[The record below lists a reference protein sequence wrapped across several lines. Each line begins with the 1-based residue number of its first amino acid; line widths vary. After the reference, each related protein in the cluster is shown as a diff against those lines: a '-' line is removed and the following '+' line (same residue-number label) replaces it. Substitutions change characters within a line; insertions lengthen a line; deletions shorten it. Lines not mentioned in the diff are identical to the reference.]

1 MALLEKIRVKF
12 GIVISVIIALAL
24 LSFIIDPGTLES
36 ALNSMSSKYDVG
48 KIAGKRIS
56 YNEFQSEVDK
66 YTTINELMTGSS
78 AQTEQMQQ
86 QIRDAAWQELVDKY
100 MFIDNAMAAGIHVG
114 EAELVDLVSGESLS
128 PVMAQNPVFLDESGN
143 FSLDMLNAF
152 IANVNQDQTGQLRLY
167 WNYLQ
172 NSINTQQYYQKY
184 SALFNAGNYENALQ
198 LADDLDFN
206 NTTADVDYCY
216 VSYPLGTDSTIVV
229 SNSEIKDYYNSHK
242 KFFKQTANR
251 EIEYVVFEV
260 VPSEAD
266 VLATSDEMDAAY
278 EEFQT
283 TDNMKAFLLRN
294 SEESLSEYWYKNGDL
309 NTLNSEL
316 NEYIFNRKEDVT
328 PVIKSG
334 NTFLAARV
342 MDSKMLPDS
351 VFVKHILLQGDDAA
365 HVADSL
371 VGVISRGGNFS
382 NLAAAYSADQSSA
395 ADGELGSIGWMTQT
409 YMIPGFESVIEARVG
424 RPFVLETQYGTH
436 VVLVTERT
444 EPILK
449 KQVAILEKTA
459 LASRDTFNEYY
470 AQANTFATLAGGSYE
485 GYLRAVDST
494 KVYSHPVTITEATS
508 NYGAIDNAK
517 EVTRW
522 AFDAKEGKAS
532 EIITVNNNYFFIAT
546 VTKINKAGYAPV
558 EDAASL
564 IEQRL
569 YALKLQDKVLSDVK
583 SKISG
588 ISSIEDA
595 AKVLGVEVDRSE
607 AVSLGSTTVDPAL
620 LGAVS
625 AAPEGTLFGPVPGT
639 MGVYVVNVSNRETGS
654 FYTETDARNLAAQ
667 KSQYMSQLILSVMSE
682 YDDVVDNR
690 ARFF

>member
-128 PVMAQNPVFLDESGN
+128 PVMAQNPVFFDESGN

-216 VSYPLGTDSTIVV
+216 VSYPIGTDSTIVV
-229 SNSEIKDYYNSHK
+229 SDSEIKDYYNSHK

-283 TDNMKAFLLRN
+283 TDNMRAFLLRN

-424 RPFVLETQYGTH
+424 HPFVLETQYGTH

-444 EPILK
+444 EPVLK

-546 VTKINKAGYAPV
+546 VTKINKEGYAPV

-569 YALKLQDKVLSDVK
+569 YALKIQDKVLSDVK

>member
-128 PVMAQNPVFLDESGN
+128 PVMAQNPVFFDESGN

-198 LADDLDFN
+198 LADGLDFN

-216 VSYPLGTDSTIVV
+216 VSYPIGTDSTIVV
-229 SNSEIKDYYNSHK
+229 SDSEIKDYYNSHK

-283 TDNMKAFLLRN
+283 TDNMRAFLLRN

-316 NEYIFNRKEDVT
+316 NECIFNRKEDVT

-444 EPILK
+444 EPVLK

-546 VTKINKAGYAPV
+546 VTKINKEGYAPV

-569 YALKLQDKVLSDVK
+569 YALKIQDKVLSDVK

>member
-66 YTTINELMTGSS
+66 YMTINELMTGSS

-128 PVMAQNPVFLDESGN
+128 PVMAQNPVFFDESGN

-216 VSYPLGTDSTIVV
+216 VSYPIGTDSTIVV
-229 SNSEIKDYYNSHK
+229 SDSEIKDYYNSHK

-283 TDNMKAFLLRN
+283 TDNMRAFLLRN

-444 EPILK
+444 EPVLK

-546 VTKINKAGYAPV
+546 VTKINKEGYAPV

-569 YALKLQDKVLSDVK
+569 YALKIQDKVLSDVK

>member
-86 QIRDAAWQELVDKY
+86 QIRDAAWQEFVDKY

-128 PVMAQNPVFLDESGN
+128 PVMAQNPVFFDESGN

-216 VSYPLGTDSTIVV
+216 VSYPIGTDSTIVV
-229 SNSEIKDYYNSHK
+229 SDSEIKDYYNSHK

-283 TDNMKAFLLRN
+283 TDNMRAFLLRN

-444 EPILK
+444 EPVLK

-546 VTKINKAGYAPV
+546 VTKINKEGYAPV

-569 YALKLQDKVLSDVK
+569 YALKIQDKVLSDVK

>member
-56 YNEFQSEVDK
+56 YNEFQSEIDK

-128 PVMAQNPVFLDESGN
+128 PVMAQNPVFFDESGN

-216 VSYPLGTDSTIVV
+216 VSYPIGTDSTIVV
-229 SNSEIKDYYNSHK
+229 SDSEIKDYYNSHK

-283 TDNMKAFLLRN
+283 TDNMRAFLLRN

-309 NTLNSEL
+309 NTLNGEL

-444 EPILK
+444 EPVLK

-546 VTKINKAGYAPV
+546 VTKINKEGYAPV

-569 YALKLQDKVLSDVK
+569 YALKIQDKVLSDVK

>member
-128 PVMAQNPVFLDESGN
+128 PVMAQNPVFFDESGN

-216 VSYPLGTDSTIVV
+216 VSYPIGTDSTIVV
-229 SNSEIKDYYNSHK
+229 SDSEIKDYYNSHK

-283 TDNMKAFLLRN
+283 TDNMRAFLLRN

-371 VGVISRGGNFS
+371 AGVISRGGNFS

-444 EPILK
+444 EPVLK

-546 VTKINKAGYAPV
+546 VTKINKEGYAPV

-569 YALKLQDKVLSDVK
+569 YALKIQDKVLSDVK

>member
-128 PVMAQNPVFLDESGN
+128 PVMAQNPVFFDESGN

-216 VSYPLGTDSTIVV
+216 VSYPIGTDSTIVV
-229 SNSEIKDYYNSHK
+229 SDSEIKDYYNSHK

-283 TDNMKAFLLRN
+283 TDNMRAFLLRN

-316 NEYIFNRKEDVT
+316 NEYIFNRNEDVT

-382 NLAAAYSADQSSA
+382 NLAAAYSAS
-395 ADGELGSIGWMTQT
+395 
-409 YMIPGFESVIEARVG
+409 
-424 RPFVLETQYGTH
+424 
-436 VVLVTERT
+436 
-444 EPILK
+444 
-449 KQVAILEKTA
+449 
-459 LASRDTFNEYY
+459 
-470 AQANTFATLAGGSYE
+470 
-485 GYLRAVDST
+485 
-494 KVYSHPVTITEATS
+494 
-508 NYGAIDNAK
+508 
-517 EVTRW
+517 
-522 AFDAKEGKAS
+522 
-532 EIITVNNNYFFIAT
+532 
-546 VTKINKAGYAPV
+546 
-558 EDAASL
+558 
-564 IEQRL
+564 
-569 YALKLQDKVLSDVK
+569 
-583 SKISG
+583 
-588 ISSIEDA
+588 
-595 AKVLGVEVDRSE
+595 SE
-607 AVSLGSTTVDPAL
+607 A
-620 LGAVS
+620 
-625 AAPEGTLFGPVPGT
+625 
-639 MGVYVVNVSNRETGS
+639 
-654 FYTETDARNLAAQ
+654 
-667 KSQYMSQLILSVMSE
+667 
-682 YDDVVDNR
+682 
-690 ARFF
+690 

>member
-1 MALLEKIRVKF
+1 MAVLEKIRVKLGVF
-12 GIVISVIIALAL
+12 ISVLIALAL
-24 LSFIIDPGTLES
+24 LSFIIDPSTLES
-36 ALNSMSSKYDVG
+36 ALNSMSKKYDVG
-48 KIAGKRIS
+48 TIAGKRIS
-56 YNEFQSEVDK
+56 YTDFQENVDKFTRINEFVQGSSSQSEETQK
-66 YTTINELMTGSS
+66 
-78 AQTEQMQQ
+78 
-86 QIRDAAWQELVDKY
+86 QIRNAAWQDMLDRY
-100 MFIDNAMAAGIHVG
+100 MFLKNAKEAGISVG
-114 EAELVDLVSGESLS
+114 EDELLSLMSVNNPS
-128 PVMAQNPVFLDESGN
+128 PVIAANPLFMDETGAYSP
-143 FSLDMLNAF
+143 DMLREF
-152 IANVNQDQTGQLRLY
+152 VNYVSSDETGTMRLY
-167 WNYLQ
+167 WDYLQ
-172 NSINTQQYYQKY
+172 NSVYTQQYYQKY
-184 SALFNAGNYENALQ
+184 GALFNASNYENALQ
-198 LADDLDFN
+198 LASDMDAG
-206 NTTADVDYCY
+206 NTSVNIDYVFEY
-216 VSYPLGTDSTIVV
+216 YPFTPDSTVEV
-229 SNSEIKDYYNSHK
+229 SADEIRQYYDKHK
-242 KFFKQTANR
+242 KLFTQNASR
-251 EIEYVVFEV
+251 EMEYVVFEV
-260 VPSEAD
+260 VPSSDDINETS
-266 VLATSDEMDAAY
+266 LALDAVYDE
-278 EEFQT
+278 FTT
-283 TDNMKAFLLRN
+283 TDNMKAFLLKN
-294 SEESLSEYWYKNGDL
+294 SDTPLSEYWYKEG
-309 NTLNSEL
+309 EL
-316 NEYIFNRKEDVT
+316 STVSPELDTQIFGEDKEYTQVVR
-328 PVIKSG
+328 SG
-334 NTFLAARV
+334 NTFYAART
-342 MDSKMLPDS
+342 MDTRRLPDS
-351 VFVKHILLQGDDAA
+351 VYVKHILLQGSDAD

-371 VGVISRGGNFS
+371 VTVLRRGENFS
-382 NLAAAYSADQSSA
+382 NLAARYSADQGSA
-395 ADGELGSIGWMTQT
+395 ADGELGNIGWMTQT

-444 EPILK
+444 EPVLK

-546 VTKINKAGYAPV
+546 VTKINKEGYAPV

-569 YALKLQDKVLSDVK
+569 YALKIQDKVLSDVK

>member
-128 PVMAQNPVFLDESGN
+128 PVMAQNPVFFDESGN

-229 SNSEIKDYYNSHK
+229 SDSEIKDYYNSHK

-283 TDNMKAFLLRN
+283 TDNMRAFLLRN

-309 NTLNSEL
+309 STLNGEL

-444 EPILK
+444 EPMLK

-546 VTKINKAGYAPV
+546 VTKINKEGYAPV

-569 YALKLQDKVLSDVK
+569 YALKIQDKVLSDVK

>member
-128 PVMAQNPVFLDESGN
+128 PVMAQNPVFFDESGN

-216 VSYPLGTDSTIVV
+216 VSYPIGTDSTIVV
-229 SNSEIKDYYNSHK
+229 SDSEIKDYYNSHK

-283 TDNMKAFLLRN
+283 TDNMRAFLLRN

-371 VGVISRGGNFS
+371 VGGISRGGNFS

-444 EPILK
+444 EPVLK

-546 VTKINKAGYAPV
+546 VTKINKEGYAPV

-569 YALKLQDKVLSDVK
+569 YALKIQDKVLSDVK

>member
-128 PVMAQNPVFLDESGN
+128 PVMAQNPVFFDESGN

-229 SNSEIKDYYNSHK
+229 SDSEIKDYYNSHK

-444 EPILK
+444 EPVLK

-546 VTKINKAGYAPV
+546 VTKINKEGYAPV

-569 YALKLQDKVLSDVK
+569 YALKIQDKVLSDVK

>member
-128 PVMAQNPVFLDESGN
+128 PVMAQNPVFFDESGN

-216 VSYPLGTDSTIVV
+216 VSYPIGTDSTIVV
-229 SNSEIKDYYNSHK
+229 SDSEIKDYYNSHK

-283 TDNMKAFLLRN
+283 TDNMRAFLLRN

-444 EPILK
+444 EPVLK

-546 VTKINKAGYAPV
+546 VTKINKEGYAPV

-569 YALKLQDKVLSDVK
+569 YALKIQDKVLSDVK

-607 AVSLGSTTVDPAL
+607 AISLGSTTVDPAL

>member
-128 PVMAQNPVFLDESGN
+128 PVMAQNPVFFDESGN

-216 VSYPLGTDSTIVV
+216 VSYPIGTDSTIVV
-229 SNSEIKDYYNSHK
+229 SDSEIKDYYNSHK

-283 TDNMKAFLLRN
+283 TDNMRAFLLRN
-294 SEESLSEYWYKNGDL
+294 SEESLSDYWYKNGDL

-444 EPILK
+444 EPVLK

-546 VTKINKAGYAPV
+546 VTKINKEGYAPV

-569 YALKLQDKVLSDVK
+569 YALKIQDKVLSDVK

>member
-114 EAELVDLVSGESLS
+114 EAELVDLVSGETLS
-128 PVMAQNPVFLDESGN
+128 PVMAQNPVFFDESGN

-216 VSYPLGTDSTIVV
+216 VSYPIGTDSTIVV
-229 SNSEIKDYYNSHK
+229 SDSEIKDYYNSHK

-283 TDNMKAFLLRN
+283 TDNMRAFLLRN

-316 NEYIFNRKEDVT
+316 NEYIFNRNEDVT

-444 EPILK
+444 EPVLK

-546 VTKINKAGYAPV
+546 VTKINKEGYAPV

-569 YALKLQDKVLSDVK
+569 YALKIQDKVLSDVK

>member
-128 PVMAQNPVFLDESGN
+128 PVMAQNPVFFDESGN

-216 VSYPLGTDSTIVV
+216 VSYPIGTDSTIVV
-229 SNSEIKDYYNSHK
+229 SDSEIKDYYNSHK

-283 TDNMKAFLLRN
+283 TDNMRAFLLRN

-444 EPILK
+444 EPVLK

-546 VTKINKAGYAPV
+546 VTKINKEGYAPV

>member
-128 PVMAQNPVFLDESGN
+128 PVMAQNPVFFDESGN

-229 SNSEIKDYYNSHK
+229 SDSEIKDYYNSHK

-283 TDNMKAFLLRN
+283 TDNMRAFLLRN

-316 NEYIFNRKEDVT
+316 NEYIFNRKEDVS

-444 EPILK
+444 EPVLK

-546 VTKINKAGYAPV
+546 VTKINKEGYAPV

-569 YALKLQDKVLSDVK
+569 YALKIQDKVLSDVK

-654 FYTETDARNLAAQ
+654 FYTETDARNLVAQ

>member
-128 PVMAQNPVFLDESGN
+128 PVMAQNPVFFDESGN

-229 SNSEIKDYYNSHK
+229 SDSEIKDYYNNHK

-283 TDNMKAFLLRN
+283 TDNMRAFLLRN

-444 EPILK
+444 EPVLK

-546 VTKINKAGYAPV
+546 VTKINKEGYAPV

-569 YALKLQDKVLSDVK
+569 YALKIQDKVLSDVK

>member
-128 PVMAQNPVFLDESGN
+128 PVMAQNPVFFDESGN

-216 VSYPLGTDSTIVV
+216 VSYPIGTDSTIVV
-229 SNSEIKDYYNSHK
+229 SDSEIKDYYNSHK

-266 VLATSDEMDAAY
+266 MLATSDEMDAAY

-283 TDNMKAFLLRN
+283 TDNMRAFLLRN

-316 NEYIFNRKEDVT
+316 NEYIFNRNEDVT

-351 VFVKHILLQGDDAA
+351 VFVKHILLQGDNAA

-444 EPILK
+444 EPVLK

-546 VTKINKAGYAPV
+546 VTKINKEGYAPV

-569 YALKLQDKVLSDVK
+569 YALKIQDKVLSDVK

>member
-86 QIRDAAWQELVDKY
+86 QIRDAAWQELIDKY

-128 PVMAQNPVFLDESGN
+128 PVMAQNPVFFDESGN

-216 VSYPLGTDSTIVV
+216 VSYPIGTDSTIVV
-229 SNSEIKDYYNSHK
+229 SDSEIKDYYNSHK

-283 TDNMKAFLLRN
+283 TDNMRAFLLRN

-444 EPILK
+444 EPVLK

-546 VTKINKAGYAPV
+546 VTKINKEGYAPV

-569 YALKLQDKVLSDVK
+569 YALKIQDKVLSDVK

-595 AKVLGVEVDRSE
+595 AQVLGVEVDRSE

>member
-128 PVMAQNPVFLDESGN
+128 PVMAQNPVFFDESGN

-216 VSYPLGTDSTIVV
+216 VSYPIGTDSTIVV
-229 SNSEIKDYYNSHK
+229 SDSEIKDYYNSHK

-283 TDNMKAFLLRN
+283 TDNMRAFLLRN

-309 NTLNSEL
+309 NTLNNEL

-424 RPFVLETQYGTH
+424 RPFVFETQYGTH

-444 EPILK
+444 EPVLK

-546 VTKINKAGYAPV
+546 VTKINKEGYAPV

-569 YALKLQDKVLSDVK
+569 YALKIQDKVLSDVK